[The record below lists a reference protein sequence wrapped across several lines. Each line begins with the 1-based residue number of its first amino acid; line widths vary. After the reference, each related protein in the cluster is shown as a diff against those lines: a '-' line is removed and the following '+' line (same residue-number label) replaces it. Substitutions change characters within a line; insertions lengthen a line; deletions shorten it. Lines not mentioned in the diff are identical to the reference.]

1 MNNRIENNYVSEK
14 QLRQLNQSRVEAKIV
29 VLKAVGYPL
38 ESSFIETPEIEVTN
52 KELFEIYAQD
62 QWSGYKVH
70 KGQYIF
76 DQKLIPDFAFQVVDV
91 RPDNSYITHNTSFLM
106 FKQDSKIKQTL
117 SKHEYKVSDVVGQ
130 TKAKNKAKI
139 ITNYLENP
147 DKFKNWAPRNILFY
161 GRQGHTGT
169 ADYSAILQEAG
180 YTRNG
185 AWYMFLYGGEYIP
198 FAVII
203 GIMVI
208 LLAFTIYNIVKIG
221 HNDVYSYMN
230 KLKEDNENI
239 SKELGAYRTYM
250 EKRSRQLQDFT
261 ENIAHQIKT
270 PLTALSLSLDM
281 MEEQLNV
288 NMSQLQINSDI
299 SGEKSEVETG
309 KGFTDTG
316 LSNNEKLIN
325 NLNECFRQTYR
336 IRDFI
341 TRLLKLS
348 RMESGKIVLT
358 EDDINV
364 NEFINEVISE
374 VPVVNNCNI
383 TSYCND
389 EYYFINADEE
399 WLLEAF
405 INIVQNCSEEAENV
419 DINAVCNADKCIIT
433 IKDDGNGIAKDKL
446 DNIFNR
452 FESGKSY
459 NSLHTGIGLNLSKLI
474 IEAHHGSV
482 SVNNN
487 EDGRGV
493 SFRIIIPK
501 YNMKRKA
508 K

>member
-1 MNNRIENNYVSEK
+1 MSDTVLIEEEKDIEHIAARKVAVIRKKMMAAFCVMAGIAILIVAVTTGFYELKFRALVAGLYNIDEKSGEYLIDMMFYNRYS
-14 QLRQLNQSRVEAKIV
+14 L
-29 VLKAVGYPL
+29 
-38 ESSFIETPEIEVTN
+38 
-52 KELFEIYAQD
+52 
-62 QWSGYKVH
+62 
-70 KGQYIF
+70 
-76 DQKLIPDFAFQVVDV
+76 
-91 RPDNSYITHNTSFLM
+91 
-106 FKQDSKIKQTL
+106 
-117 SKHEYKVSDVVGQ
+117 SDVSKYKSVVMQ
-130 TKAKNKAKI
+130 C
-139 ITNYLENP
+139 
-147 DKFKNWAPRNILFY
+147 
-161 GRQGHTGT
+161 
-169 ADYSAILQEAG
+169 G
-180 YTRNG
+180 YTENG
-185 AWYMFLYGGEYIP
+185 SSYMYFRSGQWII
-198 FAVII
+198 AVTGII
-203 GIMVI
+203 IIAVVMTACI
-208 LLAFTIYNIVKIG
+208 RMIVKIG

-250 EKRSRQLQDFT
+250 EKRNRQLQDFT